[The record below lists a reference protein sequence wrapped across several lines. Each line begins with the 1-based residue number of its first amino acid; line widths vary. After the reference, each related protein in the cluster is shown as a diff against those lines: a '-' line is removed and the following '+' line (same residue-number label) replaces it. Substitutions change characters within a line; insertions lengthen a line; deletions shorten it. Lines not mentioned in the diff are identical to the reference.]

1 MKTYSAKPT
10 DIVKKWILIDA
21 QDAVLGR
28 LAVIVADLLRG
39 KHKTTFTPHMDC
51 GDNVVVVNAEKVL
64 LTGKKREQKS
74 YWRHTGFPG
83 GLKYTY
89 AGPILEGK
97 HPERVIVAAVKRMIP
112 AGPLSRQIMGNLKV
126 YGGSKHP
133 HEAQQPTPID
143 LAKMSIK
150 NVKRAAK

>member
-1 MKTYSAKPT
+1 MKTFSATPST
-10 DIVKKWILIDA
+10 IEKKWVLIDA

-28 LAVIVADLLRG
+28 LAVIVADILRG

-51 GDNVVVVNAEKVL
+51 GDNVVIINAEKVY

-89 AGPILEGK
+89 AGKTLEGK
-97 HPERVIVAAVKRMIP
+97 HPERVITAAVKRMIP
-112 AGPLSRQIMGNLKV
+112 SGVLGRQILGNLKV
-126 YGGSKHP
+126 YGGASHP
-133 HEAQQPTPID
+133 HEGQQPQKLDI
-143 LAKMSIK
+143 AKMSAK
-150 NVKRAAK
+150 NVKRASA